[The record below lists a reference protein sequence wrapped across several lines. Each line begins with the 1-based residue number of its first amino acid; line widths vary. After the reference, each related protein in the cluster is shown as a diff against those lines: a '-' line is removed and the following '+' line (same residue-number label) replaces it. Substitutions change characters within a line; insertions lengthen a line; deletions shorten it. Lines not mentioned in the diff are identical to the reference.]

1 MNTSSPFGSKRKA
14 LQGLVGAGAMALIGF
29 GMYLGAF
36 LQGEALTGTAFNLAW
51 SLLSVGTLI
60 SVFWLVMYLRLARKK

>member
-1 MNTSSPFGSKRKA
+1 
-14 LQGLVGAGAMALIGF
+14 MALIGF